1 MKEKTITLEIN
12 NQKYKVVIHE
22 FTAHEATV
30 SVNNQKY
37 RVYLKDLGIEQ
48 VSDIK
53 PVSAAVQPTITP
65 VSVATTPPT
74 LHRPKAIVEASAIV
88 APLPGLIQNIR
99 VKVGDQVKAGQHVLT
114 MEAMKMENEIQSN
127 RDGVVQ
133 DIKVKIGDSV
143 NEGDVLITLG

>member
-12 NQKYKVVIHE
+12 NQEYKVVIHE
-22 FTAHEATV
+22 FTANEATV

-37 RVYLKDLGIEQ
+37 RVHLKDLGIEQ

-53 PVSAAVQPTITP
+53 PVAAVQPTIAP

-114 MEAMKMENEIQSN
+114 MEAMKMENEIQAN
-127 RDGVVQ
+127 RDGIIQ